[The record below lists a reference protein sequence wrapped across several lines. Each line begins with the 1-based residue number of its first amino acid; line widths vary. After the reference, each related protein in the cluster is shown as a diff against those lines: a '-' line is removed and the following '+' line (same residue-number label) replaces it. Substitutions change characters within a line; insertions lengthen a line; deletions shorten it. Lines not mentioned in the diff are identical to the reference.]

1 MGARAFTWKWFI
13 KNRENG
19 SCKRGSKLQIKV
31 QTRKQTAEESGQAS
45 PPVLTASSGHQV
57 LDVVVINRE
66 KRSRLPPILGWMDT
80 CRIFVKKENSSLIL
94 FSSAFHC
101 IEPHMLIIRSM
112 ASKWQWC
119 LLKQLS
125 DELFHMNYVNMMQS
139 PWDNFIVAKSGPS
152 AQQKLPCGRKLNS
165 WSKSGSLAVAL
176 IFPVVQNNEQLRN
189 V

>member
-1 MGARAFTWKWFI
+1 M
-13 KNRENG
+13 
-19 SCKRGSKLQIKV
+19 
-31 QTRKQTAEESGQAS
+31 QTRKQVVEESGQAS
-45 PPVLTASSGHQV
+45 PPVLTAGM
-57 LDVVVINRE
+57 VVVIKRE
-66 KRSRLPPILGWMDT
+66 KRSRLPPLLGWMDT

-101 IEPHMLIIRSM
+101 IEPHMLIMRSM

-125 DELFHMNYVNMMQS
+125 DELFHMNYVNKVQP

-152 AQQKLPCGRKLNS
+152 AQQKLPCGREVNS

-176 IFPVVQNNEQLRN
+176 IFPVVQNNEQLRS
-189 V
+189 VYWTQVY